1 MPAEEKFL
9 FSLRKQLDASETRR
23 YYVRNKDKQGCRIMD
38 YYESAEGMTISKER
52 AKKEIKKH
60 GSSWSEFLLDNP
72 EKDEYDAQEVLAW
85 LGY

>member
-1 MPAEEKFL
+1 M
-9 FSLRKQLDASETRR
+9 S
-23 YYVRNKDKQGCRIMD
+23 

-52 AKKEIKKH
+52 TKKEVEKH
-60 GSSWSEFLLDNP
+60 GACWEEFLLDNP

>member
-1 MPAEEKFL
+1 MYTTK
-9 FSLRKQLDASETRR
+9 T
-23 YYVRNKDKQGCRIMD
+23 NQGCKIMD

-52 AKKEIKKH
+52 AKKEVEKH

-72 EKDEYDAQEVLAW
+72 EKGEYDAQDVLAW